1 MKKSYNNNELKI
13 SAPTRNEELQLLD
26 GSYSVLNIQD
36 QFKNIFKNSILRL
49 EEDIILNF

>member
-1 MKKSYNNNELKI
+1 MKKSYNNNELEI